1 MLACRPPTWVN
12 RHLPRASLRQTL
24 DGHSAPRAGP
34 SCWLR
39 GRASLHLT
47 KPLNTE
53 MTKLTQRRSHASP
66 GRHPGMGWVATRLD
80 EGRHRRNA
88 HTVTL
93 KKRLLPIVW
102 RRVDE
107 AQVPPRPKQL
117 NYIFDRR
124 LTFVPSL
131 KAPRKRGGH
140 GSSTAH
146 NGSRLH
152 MAAPKLPHFRHSPS
166 TGCRK

>member
-24 DGHSAPRAGP
+24 NGHSAPRAGP

-88 HTVTL
+88 HANDDVNRSGVLVST
-93 KKRLLPIVW
+93 W
-102 RRVDE
+102 SRRSWWY
-107 AQVPPRPKQL
+107 A
-117 NYIFDRR
+117 F
-124 LTFVPSL
+124 
-131 KAPRKRGGH
+131 
-140 GSSTAH
+140 GSSTEERRAT
-146 NGSRLH
+146 RY
-152 MAAPKLPHFRHSPS
+152 
-166 TGCRK
+166 